1 MLELSSGLM
10 HNNVDTIEW
19 LLAHK
24 HLCDPVVS
32 YLWSVQKCSVD
43 PVVSCSRM
51 LTWFSGFMWS
61 SSFTLTNFDTAQW
74 FQAYRCWH
82 DSMLSSDQVV
92 SCWCSPSF
100 HAHKCCYDPVV
111 SCLHMLMWSSE
122 YTLTNFL
129 TIRWCYAHKRMWSS
143 GFMLT
148 GFVKPPQAAISR
160 LAAVSYIY
168 IKLHENPPNSCWDEV
183 SDQPSDQRHHSVVDQ
198 GDLNSLCGSLHHTPY
213 CTTYIHS
220 RGADHP
226 ACKSTC
232 ATHFCLI
239 LIKTHLREYK
249 CEPIIQ
255 QAGESVTPP
264 PTVLPAAVSLPH
276 RHFKR

>member
-1 MLELSSGLM
+1 MFSGSSGFLLT
-10 HNNVDTIEW
+10 NVDMIQWFHVIEQFH
-19 LLAHK
+19 AHK
-24 HLCDPVVS
+24 FWYGPVVS
-32 YLWSVQKCSVD
+32 SLQMLAWFHAFIRSSGVMLMQSI
-43 PVVSCSRM
+43 VS
-51 LTWFSGFMWS
+51 
-61 SSFTLTNFDTAQW
+61 
-74 FQAYRCWH
+74 
-82 DSMLSSDQVV
+82 
-92 SCWCSPSF
+92 SF

-183 SDQPSDQRHHSVVDQ
+183 SDQPNDQRHHSVVDQ
-198 GDLNSLCGSLHHTPY
+198 GDLNSSCGSLHHTPY